1 MDAAE
6 IPAPY
11 DKHEMPASEVTLVG
25 YRLHRLEVLN
35 WGTFDTNVWS
45 IKLDGNNA
53 LLTGD
58 IGSGKSTL
66 VDAVTTL
73 LLPSHRIAYNK
84 AAGAESKERSLRTYV
99 LGHYKSERN
108 EEGGKAK
115 PVALR
120 KPGQYSVVL
129 GVFRNQGFEETT
141 TLAQVFWFKDT
152 QGQPERFYVCANR
165 ELSISGDFGHVGLD
179 MAQLRKRLRGTDGIE
194 VHDTFPPYA
203 AAFRRR
209 FQVLSDQAWEL
220 FHQTVSMKS
229 VGSLTDFVREHML
242 EEPQVDDRVAD
253 LLENF
258 EDLTAS
264 HAAVAKAK
272 DQVSR
277 LEPLVADCDLYEQQS
292 AEARFLKS
300 CRDHLKAYFS
310 AHKCKLLHIRIN
322 DLAGELEKLNGH
334 RERRLEQ
341 KVHELQAVQ
350 HLKKSVSEEGGD
362 RLEQLDL
369 ELGIQRTEFAKRR
382 ERARTYAEKLESL
395 DAVMPV
401 DETAFETLQTQFDA
415 MRENVLEQ
423 ETTLQNRW
431 VELSVDFR
439 KFADEQRTL
448 ETEITSLRR
457 RPSNIP
463 DFYIQLRARLAE
475 AVGIG
480 ADDVPFAGELLQ
492 VRPNEHTWEGALER
506 LLHGFALSLLVRE
519 DHYPQVARWVS
530 ETHLSGRLVYLR
542 TLPGWKRQQPE
553 VIQQNSAIRKI
564 EIKTNPK
571 FSSWLQTEL
580 RDRFDY
586 LCLENHEEFQRAT
599 RALSIGGQIKESSV
613 RHVKDDRR
621 QINDRSQYVLGWSSE
636 SKIAALEV
644 SKTALETRM
653 QQMAD
658 ALAELDGKRKIADTK
673 KRTIDSLSGFRSF
686 DEINWR
692 ICEQSIARLQEVKER
707 LESASDKL
715 AELRGHLLDAEK
727 MLAATEDSLIK
738 LQSEMA
744 KAEVRIESA
753 ESLKKQ
759 TEALLTPAEEDVQVR
774 IDEVH
779 VSLAGNAVLTVESCD
794 GQEHVVRNEFQ
805 RRIDAEAKQ
814 QERLKDRILLSMEK
828 FRTAYPLESLDFDA
842 AVEAQGE
849 YRKFLEQLRF
859 HDLPRFEQRFREEL
873 KKNTIHRIALFHA
886 KLQEQSEEI
895 QTRIQQIN
903 DSLVEI
909 EYNRD
914 RYIELIQQHTLLPEV
929 RQFREDLR
937 ACIDNEVHGS
947 VGDQYAEAKF
957 EQVKRILDRLRGRP
971 EFASDDRR
979 WRTLVTDVRNW
990 FQFSAS
996 EKWREDDREYDHHSD
1011 SSGKSGGQKE
1021 KLAYTILAASLA
1033 YQFGLEWIEDRS
1045 RPFRFVVIDEAFGRG
1060 SDESAEFGLKLFR
1073 KLNLQ
1078 LMIVTPLQK
1087 THVIEPYVASVA
1099 FVENRSGK
1107 SSTVLNVSIQEH
1119 RRQKAARIV

>member
-1 MDAAE
+1 MDVAE
-6 IPAPY
+6 IPDPY
-11 DKHEMPASEVTLVG
+11 DKHETLPSEMTLVG

-35 WGTFDTNVWS
+35 WGTFDSKVWS
-45 IKLDGNNA
+45 LKLDGNNG

-129 GVFRNQGFEETT
+129 GIFRNQGFEETT
-141 TLAQVFWFKDT
+141 TLAQVFWFKDPH
-152 QGQPERFYVCANR
+152 GQPERFYICADR
-165 ELSISGDFGHVGLD
+165 ELSISSDFGHVGPD
-179 MAQLRKRLRGTDGIE
+179 MAQLRKRLRSTDGIE
-194 VHDTFPPYA
+194 VYDTFPPYA

-209 FQVLSDQAWEL
+209 FQVLSEQAWEL

-277 LEPLVADCDLYEQQS
+277 LEPLVADCDLYERQS
-292 AEARFLKS
+292 AEAHFLKS

-310 AHKCKLLHIRIN
+310 AHKCKLLDVRIN
-322 DLAGELEKLNGH
+322 DLAGELEKLNG
-334 RERRLEQ
+334 RIERRLEQ
-341 KVHELQAVQ
+341 KAYELQAVQ
-350 HLKKSVSEEGGD
+350 HLKSAVSEEGGD

-369 ELGIQRTEFAKRR
+369 ELGVQRTELAKRR
-382 ERARTYAEKLESL
+382 ERARIYAEKIESL
-395 DAVMPV
+395 DAAMPT
-401 DETAFETLQTQFDA
+401 DETAFETLHIQFDA
-415 MRENVLEQ
+415 MREDVLEQ
-423 ETTLQNRW
+423 EVNLQNRW

-439 KFADEQRTL
+439 KLMDEHRKL

-463 DFYIQLRARLAE
+463 DFYIQLRARLTE
-475 AVGIG
+475 AVGIVP
-480 ADDVPFAGELLQ
+480 DDVPFAGELLQ
-492 VRPNEHTWEGALER
+492 VHSNEQAWEGALER

-519 DHYPQVARWVS
+519 DHYPQVS

-542 TLPGWKRQQPE
+542 TLPTWKRQPSE
-553 VIQQNSAIRKI
+553 VIQQDSAIRKI
-564 EIKTNPK
+564 EIKANPK

-599 RALSIGGQIKESSV
+599 RALSISGQIKESSV

-621 QINDRSQYVLGWSSE
+621 QLNDRSQYVLGWSSE

-644 SKTALETRM
+644 SKATLQTQM

-658 ALAELDGKRKIADTK
+658 GLAELERKRKAAGEKKETIA
-673 KRTIDSLSGFRSF
+673 SLSGFRSF
-686 DEINWR
+686 DELDWR
-692 ICEQSIARLQEVKER
+692 ACEQIIARLQEEKQR
-707 LESASDKL
+707 LESTSDKL
-715 AELRGHLLDAEK
+715 AELRGQLLDAEK

-738 LQSEMA
+738 LRGEMA
-744 KAEVRIESA
+744 KVEVRIESA
-753 ESLKKQ
+753 GSLKKQ
-759 TEALLTPAEEDVQVR
+759 TEALLATAEEDVRVR

-779 VSLAGNAVLTVESCD
+779 VSLIDNAVLTVESCD

-828 FRTAYPLESLDFDA
+828 FRTAYPLETLDFDA

-914 RYIELIQQHTLLPEV
+914 RYIELIQQHTFLPEV

-947 VGDQYAEAKF
+947 ADDQYAEAKF
-957 EQVKRILDRLRGRP
+957 EQVKSILDRLRGRP

-996 EKWREDDREYDHHSD
+996 EKWREDDREYEHYSD

-1033 YQFGLEWIEDRS
+1033 YQFGLEWFEDRS

-1107 SSTVLNVSIQEH
+1107 SSTLLNVSIQEH
-1119 RRQKAARIV
+1119 RRQKAARLI